1 MRQDKNKKIVKKE
14 NKQNAAHIK
23 IKKQITIKIRGW
35 KNTNKRQTRCE
46 RKKKRQ
52 NKMPKKKSR

>member
-1 MRQDKNKKIVKKE
+1 M
-14 NKQNAAHIK
+14 
-23 IKKQITIKIRGW
+23 RGW

-52 NKMPKKKSR
+52 NKMPKKNRGNKRITRNLFKKKQTPEKP